1 MDYPD
6 LEQALKALAKET
18 KKPVALLK
26 TNYDAGDQLI
36 VGRIHDLM
44 GIKATSRETN
54 NIKGTS
60 PAPKPEYIAT
70 RREIQTEL
78 PIEPDRTEAINATG
92 REKKKRGRPATGTKP
107 MTSAERV
114 RLSRYRRKYPDIST
128 AYSGKM
134 LSTMLSGEAHSA
146 LDDLLNKY
154 SVLSQKE
161 IIEMAII
168 KLNRKG
174 E

>member
-1 MDYPD
+1 MATIK
-6 LEQALKALAKET
+6 EIKAERERQKAIAQSLKEWEDRHGIYVTDEDKPET
-18 KKPVALLK
+18 ITETRRE
-26 TNYDAGDQLI
+26 TNNIQGTSPAPAVKHI
-36 VGRIHDLM
+36 
-44 GIKATSRETN
+44 ATSRET
-54 NIKGTS
+54 
-60 PAPKPEYIAT
+60 
-70 RREIQTEL
+70 QTEIPL
-78 PIEPDRTEAINATG
+78 ETCTTEAINATG
-92 REKKKRGRPATGTKP
+92 REKKKRGRPATGGKA

-114 RLSRYRRKYPDIST
+114 RLSRYRRKYPDTST

-134 LSTMLSGEAHSA
+134 LSTMISGEAHSA